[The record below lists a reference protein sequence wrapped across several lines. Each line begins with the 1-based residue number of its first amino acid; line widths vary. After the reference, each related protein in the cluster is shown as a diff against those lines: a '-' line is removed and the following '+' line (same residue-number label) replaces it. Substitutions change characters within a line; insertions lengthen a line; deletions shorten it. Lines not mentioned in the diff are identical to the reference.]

1 MCAVQRRRFSSGS
14 HLASAPDGI
23 DRIGHREV
31 TVVWKL
37 SNGTEAPS
45 DERGGN
51 GYTRTRKHH
60 TSPLFS
66 RRSVEH
72 TAAKRPIDVS
82 KVLV

>member
-1 MCAVQRRRFSSGS
+1 MIKSDCPVWLSVQAWQTE
-14 HLASAPDGI
+14 ASAWKRSDG
-23 DRIGHREV
+23 V
-31 TVVWKL
+31 
-37 SNGTEAPS
+37 EAPPG
-45 DERGGN
+45 ERGGN